1 MWQDE
6 RHKKIVDYLTAFGR
20 VSIDQITEEIGVS
33 RETIRRDLMELEQA
47 GKLKRVRG
55 GAVPLAKEDTDFHV
69 RVHQRL
75 FEKQAIAME
84 ALNLLSNDMTVFIDA
99 GTTTTVMAE
108 VLANYHGLSG
118 LNILTN
124 SIDVARLLS
133 GKESDSYHRYKVHL
147 LSGDVRQDPLE
158 TWGAST
164 INDIYRYRADVAL
177 LAPWGIDPERGAMNH
192 FIHGAEIARA
202 MVSNSAKTIILA
214 DHSKI
219 SAPARSVFCTIDEIS
234 HLIVDREARDVPDFP
249 ALERAISSV
258 IVSN

>member
-6 RHKKIVDYLTAFGR
+6 RHKKIVDYLQAFGR

-75 FEKQAIAME
+75 LEKQAIATE

-133 GKESDSYHRYKVHL
+133 GKENDSYHRYKVHL

-177 LAPWGIDPERGAMNH
+177 LAPWGIDPELGAMNH

-202 MVSNSAKTIILA
+202 MVRNSAKTIILA

-219 SAPARSVFCTIDEIS
+219 GAPARSVFCTIDEIS
-234 HLIVDREARDVPDFP
+234 HLIVDREARDVPDFHS
-249 ALERAISSV
+249 LKRSISSV
-258 IVSN
+258 IVSK

>member
-6 RHKKIVDYLTAFGR
+6 RHKKIQDYLTAFGR
-20 VSIDQITEEIGVS
+20 ISIDQITEEIGVS

-69 RVHQRL
+69 RVNQRL
-75 FEKQAIAME
+75 LEKQAIAME

-108 VLANYHGLSG
+108 VLSNHHGLSG

-133 GKESDSYHRYKVHL
+133 GKENDSYHRYKVHL

-164 INDIYRYRADVAL
+164 INDINRYRADVAL

-202 MVSNSAKTIILA
+202 MVRNSAKTIILA

-234 HLIVDREARDVPDFP
+234 HLIVDRKARDAPDFP
-249 ALERAISSV
+249 ALVRSIASV
-258 IVSN
+258 IVSK